1 MIDQTCRHEDSMALP
16 PPQPH
21 DDHVPDI
28 EILNPQH
35 YCPTRQATLVSATF
49 ALVARI
55 VGGGILSIP
64 LAFEKCGLVL
74 ATVLILFSIVTTDFS
89 LYIHIVFR
97 QSSDRCRIVSTTF
110 VFPTFMITKHLP
122 FLPGY
127 QASGLP
133 YAVSCRSCQ
142 ALCHGTL
149 VY

>member
-1 MIDQTCRHEDSMALP
+1 MSKSSLLLTPQDSMAPP

-49 ALVARI
+49 ALVATI

-74 ATVLILFSIVTTDFS
+74 ATALILFSIVTTDFS
-89 LYIHIVFR
+89 LYILC
-97 QSSDRCRIVSTTF
+97 SVSRRT
-110 VFPTFMITKHLP
+110 
-122 FLPGY
+122 G
-127 QASGLP
+127 AGS
-133 YAVSCRSCQ
+133 
-142 ALCHGTL
+142 
-149 VY
+149 